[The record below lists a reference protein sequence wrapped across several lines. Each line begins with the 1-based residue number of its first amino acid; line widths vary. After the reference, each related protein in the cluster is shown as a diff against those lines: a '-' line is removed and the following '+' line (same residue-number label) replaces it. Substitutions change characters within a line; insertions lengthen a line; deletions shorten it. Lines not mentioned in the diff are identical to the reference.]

1 MPAITST
8 IVAVGGL
15 ALSAGQMVKANKDKE
30 KADSAAKLAAASIKN
45 VTQENAF
52 EALQAPDVK
61 SLAEQANLQA
71 QANTVNALQDMGP
84 EGAAQIVN
92 AGQAA
97 RQGNL
102 QAAQAQAEANFK
114 RDTYEAN
121 AQQGINSQQYKTEMD
136 MEKSRLEGAQSASAA
151 AEANKNAAIA
161 GMFGSAGKAVTAGG
175 NALSDYKLEGAT
187 TLGTTGTTG
196 TTNATSANS
205 PSGAFGLN
213 SYEDWSGLPVPATF
227 TPSTLTFPY

>member
-1 MPAITST
+1 MPAVTST

-15 ALSAGQMVKANKDKE
+15 ALSAGQMLKANKDK
-30 KADSAAKLAAASIKN
+30 KNADEAAKRAADSIKN
-45 VTQENAF
+45 ATQENAF

-84 EGAAQIVN
+84 EGAAQIPITE
-92 AGQAA
+92 QAA
-97 RQGNL
+97 RQANL
-102 QAAQAQAEANFK
+102 QAAQAQAETNFK
-114 RDTYEAN
+114 RDSYEAN

-161 GMFGSAGKAVTAGG
+161 GMFGSAGQAVTAGG
-175 NALSDYKLEGAT
+175 DALSDYKLEGAT

-205 PSGAFGLN
+205 PSDVFGFN
-213 SYEDWSGLPVPATF
+213 PSYNPGLPVPPTF
-227 TPSTLTFPY
+227 TPSTLTFP

>member
-15 ALSAGQMVKANKDKE
+15 ALSAGQMVKATKDKE

-45 VTQENAF
+45 ATQENAF

-61 SLAEQANLQA
+61 SYAEQSNLQV
-71 QANTVNALQDMGP
+71 QANTVDALKDMGT
-84 EGAAQIVN
+84 EGAAQVVKVEET
-92 AGQAA
+92 A

-102 QAAQAQAEANFK
+102 QAAELQAETNFK

-161 GMFGSAGKAVTAGG
+161 GMFGAAGQAVTAGG
-175 NALSDYKLEGAT
+175 DAIKDYN
-187 TLGTTGTTG
+187 
-196 TTNATSANS
+196 TNKSTDENTN
-205 PSGAFGLN
+205 FVT
-213 SYEDWSGLPVPATF
+213 GLPDF
-227 TPSTLTFPY
+227 F

>member
-1 MPAITST
+1 MPAVTST

-45 VTQENAF
+45 ATQENAF

-61 SLAEQANLQA
+61 SLAEQANLRE
-71 QANTVNALQDMGP
+71 QANTLSALRDMGT
-84 EGAAQIVN
+84 EGAAQVVKV
-92 AGQAA
+92 GEAA

-102 QAAQAQAEANFK
+102 QAAQAQAETNFK

-161 GMFGSAGKAVTAGG
+161 GMFGAAGQAVTAGG
-175 NALSDYKLEGAT
+175 NALSVYNGGSALTAAEQQEGF
-187 TLGTTGTTG
+187 GTRTVGG
-196 TTNATSANS
+196 IKV
-205 PSGAFGLN
+205 G
-213 SYEDWSGLPVPATF
+213 
-227 TPSTLTFPY
+227 

>member
-15 ALSAGQMVKANKDKE
+15 ALSAGQMVKANKDGQR
-30 KADSAAKLAAASIKN
+30 ADEAAKLAAASIKN
-45 VTQENAF
+45 TTQENAF

-61 SLAEQANLQA
+61 SYAEQSNLQV
-71 QANTVNALQDMGP
+71 QANTVDALKDMGT
-84 EGAAQIVN
+84 EGAAQVVKVEET
-92 AGQAA
+92 A

-102 QAAQAQAEANFK
+102 QAAELQAETNFK

-161 GMFGSAGKAVTAGG
+161 GMFGAAGNAVTAGG
-175 NALSDYKLEGAT
+175 NALSDYKLDPRCE
-187 TLGTTGTTG
+187 LLKK
-196 TTNATSANS
+196 NYLEYYKSV
-205 PSGAFGLN
+205 FI
-213 SYEDWSGLPVPATF
+213 W
-227 TPSTLTFPY
+227 

>member
-15 ALSAGQMVKANKDKE
+15 ALSAGQMVKANKDGQR
-30 KADSAAKLAAASIKN
+30 ADEAAKLAAASIKN
-45 VTQENAF
+45 TTQENAF

-84 EGAAQIVN
+84 EGAAQVVN

-102 QAAQAQAEANFK
+102 QAAQAQAETNFK

-161 GMFGSAGKAVTAGG
+161 GMFGAAGQAVTAGG
-175 NALSDYKLEGAT
+175 DAIKDYN
-187 TLGTTGTTG
+187 
-196 TTNATSANS
+196 TNKSTDENTN
-205 PSGAFGLN
+205 FVT
-213 SYEDWSGLPVPATF
+213 GLPDF
-227 TPSTLTFPY
+227 F